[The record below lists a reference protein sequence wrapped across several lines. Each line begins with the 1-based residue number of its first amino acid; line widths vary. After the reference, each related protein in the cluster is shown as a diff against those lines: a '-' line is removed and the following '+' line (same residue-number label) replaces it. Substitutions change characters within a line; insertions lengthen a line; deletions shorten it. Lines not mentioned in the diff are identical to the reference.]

1 MLAGQVVTQNRHAG
15 PALSLCGWNHRS
27 VPHLDSG
34 ASLQACE
41 TALRSLMEHVYAKAY
56 GPDWLTKVAGADKLE
71 LWAGRAEE
79 EAKARG
85 RRGALGM
92 PAAGLAYANLYDLI
106 AIAKKHWE
114 PLAPALHPK
123 AEVMPLLE

>member
-1 MLAGQVVTQNRHAG
+1 M
-15 PALSLCGWNHRS
+15 

-41 TALRSLMEHVYAKAY
+41 TTLRSLMAHVYAKAY
-56 GPDWLTKVAGADKLE
+56 GPDWLTRVASADKLE
-71 LWAGRAEE
+71 LWAERAEA
-79 EAKARG
+79 EAKSRG

-106 AIAKKHWE
+106 TIAKNTGSRWRLRSTRKRR
-114 PLAPALHPK
+114 
-123 AEVMPLLE
+123 